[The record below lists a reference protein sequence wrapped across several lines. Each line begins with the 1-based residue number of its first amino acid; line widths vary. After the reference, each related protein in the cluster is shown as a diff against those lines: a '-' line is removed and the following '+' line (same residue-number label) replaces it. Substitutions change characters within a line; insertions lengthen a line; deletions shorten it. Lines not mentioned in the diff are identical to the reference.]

1 MDSEKYEIVRER
13 LSFHGRMWRI
23 LLWAWEVITLSAFAF
38 AAAVRLDHFS
48 SLSDPM
54 DRTVYA
60 RSTVTIWVFILV
72 AWFVGTVLFALGTF
86 LTRPAKFIVPIGSQH
101 SSED

>member
-23 LLWAWEVITLSAFAF
+23 LLWAWEIITLSSFAF

-48 SLSDPM
+48 SLTDPM

-60 RSTVTIWVFILV
+60 RSTVTIWVFILCCLV
-72 AWFVGTVLFALGTF
+72 CGHRLVRLRYL
-86 LTRPAKFIVPIGSQH
+86 L
-101 SSED
+101 D